1 MDGQTSSSVPGLEVA
16 HLPFALR
23 DPTGFALH
31 PRLVAVAYVTRE
43 EIAAGRAIL
52 VVGGCDR
59 RDRAARA
66 CAWVFP
72 RHAAVG
78 AAAAEEFAHGS
89 ACDREVLLGRRAR
102 GPQRVGVLRLAFS
115 G

>member
-1 MDGQTSSSVPGLEVA
+1 MAGQTSGSVPGLEVA

-23 DPTGFALH
+23 DPTGLALH
-31 PRLVAVAYVTRE
+31 PRLVAVAYVTRQ
-43 EIAAGRAIL
+43 EIAAGHAVL

-59 RDRAARA
+59 RDGAARA
-66 CAWVFP
+66 RAWVFP

-89 ACDREVLLGRRAR
+89 ARDRAGLLGRHAGER
-102 GPQRVGVLRLAFS
+102 
-115 G
+115 